1 MVGTSP
7 TRRWP
12 RASAPGSAPPVGTP
26 PPAAEAGPVRR
37 QHARRGGHEG
47 DKVDAEI
54 RFGVSVNTWG
64 VNDLV
69 AAVDSAS
76 DAEVD
81 DLVQEYGDLYD
92 AVPALAVGGERHE
105 SLRYGARIEVGLRHF
120 LTDGGFGAFTT
131 RISVGFGNCQ
141 GWRCSG

>member
-1 MVGTSP
+1 M
-7 TRRWP
+7 
-12 RASAPGSAPPVGTP
+12 
-26 PPAAEAGPVRR
+26 
-37 QHARRGGHEG
+37 
-47 DKVDAEI
+47 
-54 RFGVSVNTWG
+54 
-64 VNDLV
+64 

-92 AVPALAVGGERHE
+92 VVPALAVGGERHE

-120 LTDGGFGAFTT
+120 LTEGGFAAFTT
-131 RISVGFGNCQ
+131 NFGTSVGFGSCQ